1 MAINNPIVGNATS
14 VDTVYTMV
22 PSNANLLP
30 VLLTQ
35 GITGPIILQQF
46 GEQRKFNFTQRA
58 KSGAFGRT
66 TDGNVLVYNTPVS
79 DWVGVEISFVPTS
92 PTVQTL
98 SNLAIVQRQLGGPI
112 VFSLNATNASRITTV
127 QYPFF
132 ILLTP
137 FSGFEENERAE
148 DVVFEFAAITP
159 SMVNVGALANAVG
172 NLI

>member
-1 MAINNPIVGNATS
+1 MAINNPILGDATS
-14 VDTVYTMV
+14 KDTVYTMV
-22 PSNANLLP
+22 ASNANLLP
-30 VLLTQ
+30 ILATQ

-46 GEQRKFNFTQRA
+46 GAQRKFNMTQKARNT
-58 KSGAFGRT
+58 AFART
-66 TDGNVLVYNTPVS
+66 TDSNVLVYNTPINN
-79 DWVGVEISFVPTS
+79 WVGIEITFVPSS

-98 SNLAIVQRQLGGPI
+98 SNLAMLQDQKGTI
-112 VFSLNATNASRITTV
+112 VFSLNATSPSRGTTV

-159 SMVNVGALANAVG
+159 SMVNIGSLANTIG